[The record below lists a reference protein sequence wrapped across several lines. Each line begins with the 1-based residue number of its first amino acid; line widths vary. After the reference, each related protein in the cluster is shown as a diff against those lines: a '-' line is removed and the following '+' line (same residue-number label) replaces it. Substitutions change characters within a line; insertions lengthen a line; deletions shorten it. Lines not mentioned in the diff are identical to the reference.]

1 MLHARSR
8 LPLRDRLRRFLPSGL
23 LAASA
28 LILAFAT
35 SCDSDSTGPEP
46 LVRES
51 VGKAS
56 GLNAY
61 VAIVVL
67 KAVTEGQT
75 EVVAYVC
82 NGPTGLGPG
91 GPAEFF
97 QGLAS
102 ANAVDLRSEDGDARL
117 RATLSETG
125 AEGTIELAGGT
136 TLTFTTSSA
145 AGANPAG
152 FYLLSLYADG
162 QQLGNS
168 WGGKRIEFQS
178 LADGTSKGRVIL
190 PDGSELSLQYPATR
204 GVIVTTTGQSRTIVL
219 PDGTARG
226 SRTKNTGGTNVPYV
240 ILFLFD

>member
-1 MLHARSR
+1 MQYAGSRS
-8 LPLRDRLRRFLPSGL
+8 PLRDRLLKVLPSGL
-23 LAASA
+23 LAVSA
-28 LILAFAT
+28 LILAFAI
-35 SCDSDSTGPEP
+35 SCDNDTTGPEP

-67 KAVTEGQT
+67 KGASAGPT
-75 EVVAYVC
+75 EVIGYIC

-97 QGLAS
+97 QGLAT

-117 RATLSETG
+117 RATLSNSG
-125 AEGTIELAGGT
+125 VEGTIELAGGT

-152 FYLLSLYADG
+152 FYMLSLYADG

-178 LADGTSKGRVIL
+178 FADGTSKGRVIL

-204 GVIVTTTGQSRTIVL
+204 GVTVTTTGQSRTIVL

-226 SRTKNTGGTNVPYV
+226 SRTKNTGGTNVPFV